1 MDKNSHFKVSTER
14 PQKLV
19 EMIVKPYSKLKNSLH
34 FKVQKST
41 AGYSS
46 LSDIITTEPDAIY
59 PTTRGASS
67 IFSRKENNWYTSI
80 VGINSNAPQVA
91 PRTTREYPTSTAISL
106 TQFFFPV

>member
-19 EMIVKPYSKLKNSLH
+19 EMIIKPYSKLKNSLH

-46 LSDIITTEPDAIY
+46 LSDII
-59 PTTRGASS
+59 
-67 IFSRKENNWYTSI
+67 
-80 VGINSNAPQVA
+80 V
-91 PRTTREYPTSTAISL
+91 TAEVSSL
-106 TQFFFPV
+106 TWLTNDAFCIQIDSRHQFLVQMPKAKVS